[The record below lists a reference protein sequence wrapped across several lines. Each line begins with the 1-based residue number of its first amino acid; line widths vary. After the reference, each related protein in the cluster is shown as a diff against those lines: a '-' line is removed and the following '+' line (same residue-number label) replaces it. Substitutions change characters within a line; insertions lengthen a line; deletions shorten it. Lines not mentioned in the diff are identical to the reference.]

1 MSNSYESDSEY
12 SSADNSPKQSAQQEP
27 QPPPPLNL
35 VPKSPF
41 LVATSKDDPA
51 MSPIVQWATYDSTHT
66 FKYDKFSLLEKIKL
80 FDIISKYFIYC
91 NTVDK
96 KTFELFVGTSNNQF
110 KNIIYCLF
118 LWGGKPEWKEKT
130 YKRMNYPLFLNEYF
144 AYIKTVSSSEKDS
157 FDVNTIMKPLHY
169 NSNRNILR
177 DNRNKIFHNILT
189 KYVDEFGTDYDIT
202 KIQDFGIS
210 IYVKEMNMNPEKITK
225 YTITAIFKKFTQ
237 YVAGLTEDEFPEIK
251 KIHNSPGFLF
261 PREFYTMVDVVS
273 KPTIK
278 ESVKNR
284 KRKEVELLNIQPSE
298 KRPKIDNLA
307 TSAKTLVSFM
317 KNISKEAESK
327 QDIAL
332 IKMLIEKNS
341 KESIAE
347 AVVVQEPMAQ
357 ASVPKK
363 KDFIKTLPF
372 YVFKI
377 LKEKGGVDLAGFIKP
392 VKLTSEE
399 ELSINSTE
407 ILLSLYE
414 NGLII

>member
-1 MSNSYESDSEY
+1 
-12 SSADNSPKQSAQQEP
+12 
-27 QPPPPLNL
+27 
-35 VPKSPF
+35 
-41 LVATSKDDPA
+41 
-51 MSPIVQWATYDSTHT
+51 
-66 FKYDKFSLLEKIKL
+66 
-80 FDIISKYFIYC
+80 
-91 NTVDK
+91 
-96 KTFELFVGTSNNQF
+96 
-110 KNIIYCLF
+110 
-118 LWGGKPEWKEKT
+118 
-130 YKRMNYPLFLNEYF
+130 MNYPLFLKEYF
-144 AYIKTVSSSEKDS
+144 DYIKKVPSSEKDS
-157 FDVNTIMKPLHY
+157 FDVNTIMKPLYY
-169 NSNRNILR
+169 NSNRSVLR
-177 DNRNKIFHNILT
+177 DNRNKIFLNILT
-189 KYVDEFGTDYDIT
+189 KYFEKFGDDYDIS

-251 KIHNSPGFLF
+251 KIHNSPGFQF
-261 PREFYTMVDVVS
+261 PREFYTLVDVVA
-273 KPTIK
+273 KPTIQ

-284 KRKEVELLNIQPSE
+284 KRKEAEILNIQPSE

-341 KESIAE
+341 KDEE
-347 AVVVQEPMAQ
+347 MVQVAVTQAPVVQVPVVQVPVVQAPVVQAPVAQVPVAQVPVVQVPVVQAQ
-357 ASVPKK
+357 APVPNK

-372 YVFKI
+372 PVFKI
-377 LKEKGGVDLAGFIKP
+377 LKEKGCVDFSGFIKP